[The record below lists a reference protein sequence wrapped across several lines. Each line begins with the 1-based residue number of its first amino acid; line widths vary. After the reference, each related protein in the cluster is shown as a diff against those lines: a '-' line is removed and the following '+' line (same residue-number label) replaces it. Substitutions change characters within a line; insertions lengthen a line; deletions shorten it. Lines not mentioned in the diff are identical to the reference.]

1 MHVIQSE
8 PQLAE
13 SVQIVI
19 TYTYRPKRKK
29 KNNNNFYT
37 KYSNAHRPLV
47 VPETW
52 CSARPALP
60 NLKSQLQM
68 FHSLPLVAHKGVDNI
83 QDIKKSLYI
92 VFLG

>member
-1 MHVIQSE
+1 MPIDR
-8 PQLAE
+8 LWC
-13 SVQIVI
+13 
-19 TYTYRPKRKK
+19 PK
-29 KNNNNFYT
+29 
-37 KYSNAHRPLV
+37 
-47 VPETW
+47 TW